1 MAMNEETKKYLEKQV
16 KEFKESAR
24 QLKSLQIYTS
34 RLGIMIKD
42 YIEVHKIKDIRE
54 LGGEFTDLD
63 LGLLEELSE
72 GGVGEDEC
80 TW

>member
-24 QLKSLQIYTS
+24 QLKALQIYTS

-42 YIEVHKIKDIRE
+42 YIEVHKIKDIHE

-63 LGLLEELSE
+63 LDLLEELSE
-72 GGVGEDEC
+72 GGVEEDEC